1 MNEVLAVVYY
11 CFFKDEGLYSFAQ
24 NEADIFIAFSNLM
37 VVMRDS
43 FLRELDKEDSGL
55 EGHIKHY
62 AEVLAQVDP
71 ELCEVIEGN
80 EVPHTFYCMRWFM
93 LLMCQDFGM
102 SESLRLWD
110 SLLSAVGPKT
120 D

>member
-1 MNEVLAVVYY
+1 
-11 CFFKDEGLYSFAQ
+11 
-24 NEADIFIAFSNLM
+24 
-37 VVMRDS
+37 MRDP

-71 ELCEVIEGN
+71 ELSEVIEGN

-102 SESLRLWD
+102 SETMRLWD

-120 D
+120 